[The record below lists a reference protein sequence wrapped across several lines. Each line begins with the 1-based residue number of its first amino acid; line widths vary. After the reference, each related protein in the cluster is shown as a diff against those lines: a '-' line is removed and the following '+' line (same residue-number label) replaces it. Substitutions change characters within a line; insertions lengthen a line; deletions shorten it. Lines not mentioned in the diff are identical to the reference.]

1 MTESL
6 FTGLDHSEEAEAIA
20 SDLLRYYDFEL
31 GGFTVEHLIERWS
44 KAYSSDWI
52 LLAVV
57 EALYQGRYKA
67 VSVDQLLLLW
77 QRREQP
83 LTHFNREF
91 ELLVSQRLPRKL
103 FDTEASPEAEET
115 FTTRGQQFFS
125 NLQSL
130 TEEIMATPPTPT
142 PFDWKNKL
150 EQRFTP
156 ARSPV
161 QPAPPQ
167 PTPPYRPNWLAYA
180 EHKEPIQQFTPQIDP
195 SDFHAKLKAV
205 AGSEF
210 NSLPAQAPNPEPEKQ
225 ESPLPPASENSHLTD
240 A

>member
-20 SDLLRYYDFEL
+20 ADLLHYYDFEL

-130 TEEIMATPPTPT
+130 TEEVMAMPPTPA
-142 PFDWKNKL
+142 PFDWRNKL
-150 EQRFTP
+150 EKRFTP

-161 QPAPPQ
+161 QTSSPQ

-205 AGSEF
+205 ADSEF
-210 NSLPAQAPNPEPEKQ
+210 NSLPPQALAPTPEKQ
-225 ESPLPPASENSHLTD
+225 DPPLPPVSENSHLTD